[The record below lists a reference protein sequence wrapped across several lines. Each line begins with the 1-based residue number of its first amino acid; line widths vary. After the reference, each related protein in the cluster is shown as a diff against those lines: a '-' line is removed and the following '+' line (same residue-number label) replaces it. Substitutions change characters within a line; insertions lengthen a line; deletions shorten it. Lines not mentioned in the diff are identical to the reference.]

1 MIDPI
6 KKNKKHMKALKSTIF
21 QKVHSLIKKKLEN
34 IKTLMILGSSARF
47 QKRNLYA
54 NITIQMK
61 IHTKTKK

>member
-21 QKVHSLIKKKLEN
+21 QKAHSLIKKKLEN

-61 IHTKTKK
+61 IQTKTKK

>member
-1 MIDPI
+1 
-6 KKNKKHMKALKSTIF
+6 MKALKSIIS

-47 QKRNLYA
+47 PKHNLYA

-61 IHTKTKK
+61 IQTKTKK